1 MNDQGARDA
10 LRERHPVSSDTP
22 VCIAWLYLLYEFRLK
37 MKSSHKAHHPAHTS
51 RMIDEIDREITRLSG
66 SGMML

>member
-1 MNDQGARDA
+1 
-10 LRERHPVSSDTP
+10 
-22 VCIAWLYLLYEFRLK
+22 